1 MKNNKSDALFSS
13 AMMYSVF
20 TIIIILVSIGIKNL
34 NVLYSSIFTFLLMI
48 ASLILSIA
56 YQKHDKLPFI
66 FSLICFLLLLPLA
79 LLISIIEVVI
89 FVMAFIYT
97 IIKTIKKGGGTDE

>member
-20 TIIIILVSIGIKNL
+20 TIIIILVSIGVKNL
-34 NVLYSSIFTFLLMI
+34 NVLYCSIFTFLLMI

-56 YQKHDKLPFI
+56 YQNHDKLPFI
-66 FSLICFLLLLPLA
+66 FSLMCFLLVLPLS

-89 FVMAFIYT
+89 FVIAFIYT
-97 IIKTIKKGGGTDE
+97 IIKTITKGGGTDE

>member
-1 MKNNKSDALFSS
+1 MKNDRSHALFSS

-34 NVLYSSIFTFLLMI
+34 NILYCSIFTFLLMI

-56 YQKHDKLPFI
+56 YQEHDNLQRI
-66 FSLICFLLLLPLA
+66 FSLMSALLLLPLV
-79 LLISIIEVVI
+79 LLISIIEVII
-89 FVMAFIYT
+89 FVIAFIYK
-97 IIKTIKKGGGTDE
+97 IIKMIIKGGGTNE

>member
-48 ASLILSIA
+48 VSLILSIA

-66 FSLICFLLLLPLA
+66 FSLMGFLLFSPLVLLT
-79 LLISIIEVVI
+79 SVIEVVI
-89 FVMAFIYT
+89 FVITFICI
-97 IIKTIKKGGGTDE
+97 IIKTIIKGGGTDE

>member
-1 MKNNKSDALFSS
+1 MKNDRSYALSSS
-13 AMMYSVF
+13 AMMYSAF
-20 TIIIILVSIGIKNL
+20 TIIIILVSIGIGNL
-34 NVLYSSIFTFLLMI
+34 NVLYCSIFTFLLMI

-56 YQKHDKLPFI
+56 YQKYDNLPRI
-66 FSLICFLLLLPLA
+66 FSLMSALLLLPLV

-89 FVMAFIYT
+89 FVIAFIYT

>member
-13 AMMYSVF
+13 AMMYSAF

-48 ASLILSIA
+48 VSLILSIA

-66 FSLICFLLLLPLA
+66 FSLICFILLLPLV
-79 LLISIIEVVI
+79 LLISVIEIVMFIII
-89 FVMAFIYT
+89 FIYE
-97 IIKTIKKGGGTDE
+97 IIKTIIKGGGTNE

>member
-34 NVLYSSIFTFLLMI
+34 NVLYYSIFTFLLMI
-48 ASLILSIA
+48 VSLTLSIA
-56 YQKHDKLPFI
+56 YQKHDKLPFV
-66 FSLICFLLLLPLA
+66 FSLICFLLLLPLV
-79 LLISIIEVVI
+79 LLISVIEIVMFIII
-89 FVMAFIYT
+89 FIYT
-97 IIKTIKKGGGTDE
+97 IIKTIIKGGGTNE